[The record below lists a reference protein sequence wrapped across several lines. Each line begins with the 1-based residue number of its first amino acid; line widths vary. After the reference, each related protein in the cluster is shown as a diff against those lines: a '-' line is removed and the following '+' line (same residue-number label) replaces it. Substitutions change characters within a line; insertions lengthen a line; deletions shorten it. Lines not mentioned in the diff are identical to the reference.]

1 MLDALNPEQ
10 RRAVEHFEGPCLV
23 LAGAGSG
30 KTRVLTTRVCQ
41 LISEHGV
48 PPDRILAVTFT
59 NKAAQEM
66 RERVVSMLGGEPKG
80 VWMSTFH
87 ALGARLMRRHAPES
101 GWTRAFTIRDAD
113 QSLREVKKAQKSV
126 DVDPLQCSPRAV
138 RDRIS
143 DAKNHLIGVEEFRER
158 YAGQDLFLSRVAV
171 VYGAYQEALKRQDAM
186 DFDDLLVL
194 PVRLFETNP
203 ELLRRYQRLFSFILV
218 DEYQDTNRAQF
229 RLLELLAG
237 DHRNLMVVGDD
248 DQSIYGWRGADL
260 RNILD
265 FEKSFPGASVV
276 RLEQNYRSTPV
287 ILRAANVVIR
297 QNLDRKAKTMRT
309 DLVGGAPITLVEA
322 ASEADEGRWIVEE
335 IERRMLSNPEYDHS
349 HFAVLYRTN
358 AQSRAL
364 EDRFRRRGLPYQIV
378 GGVRFYERREIQDV
392 LAYLRLIANHRDMD
406 AFDRVVN
413 YPRRGVGRTS
423 LARLARFARE
433 SGVDLF
439 EVAGRTGEVP
449 GLPAGARRGLEEFVE
464 LIGRYRARADLL
476 TAGEIL
482 EELIEE
488 LDLESRLRSE
498 GPEGRER
505 AENVLELIAAARD
518 FEAER
523 VMELDEGDRA
533 AFTDLDLFLQHV
545 ALVTDLDFHDSVAD
559 AVTLMTLHSAKG
571 LEFPVVFISGLEEGL
586 FPLLRAYEE
595 TRLLEEE
602 RRLFYV
608 GITRAMEKLYMTH
621 ARRRR
626 RAGETMFA
634 RLSTFVDVL
643 EDRVETKSTDL
654 VSGSWTGY
662 GRRGRVSARREAS
675 RTPGDRV
682 GPIDDAS
689 DFNQDRPRYVKG
701 ERVAHQTFGSG
712 TIAEISG
719 FGRDLKVTVDFD
731 TAGRKKLLVRYA
743 GLERD
748 YF

>member
-1 MLDALNPEQ
+1 MLQSLNPEQ

-30 KTRVLTTRVCQ
+30 KTRVLTTRVCH
-41 LISEHGV
+41 LVMEHGV

-80 VWMSTFH
+80 IWMSTFH
-87 ALGARLMRRHAPES
+87 ALGARLMRRHAPDL

-143 DAKNHLIGVEEFRER
+143 DAKNHLIGVEEFRET
-158 YAGQDLFLSRVAV
+158 YAGRDLFLSRVAV

-194 PVRLFETNP
+194 PVRLFENNP
-203 ELLRRYQRLFSFILV
+203 ELLRRYRQLFSFILV

-229 RLLELLAG
+229 RLLELLAA

-248 DQSIYGWRGADL
+248 DQSIYGWRGADI

-265 FEKSFPGASVV
+265 FEKSFSGAEVV

-287 ILRAANVVIR
+287 ILGAANVVIR
-297 QNLDRKAKTMRT
+297 QNVDRKAKTMRT
-309 DLVGGAPITLVEA
+309 DVVGGAPITLVEA

-349 HFAVLYRTN
+349 DFAVLYRTN

-364 EDRFRRRGLPYQIV
+364 EDRFRLRGLPYQIV

-392 LAYLRLIANHRDMD
+392 LAYLRLISNPRDMD
-406 AFDRVVN
+406 GFDRVVN
-413 YPRRGVGRTS
+413 YPRRGIGKTS
-423 LARLARFARE
+423 LGRLAVFARE
-433 SGVDLF
+433 AGIDLF
-439 EVAGRTGEVP
+439 EAAGRGEEVP
-449 GLPAGARRGLEEFVE
+449 GLPAGARRGLQEFVGM
-464 LIGRYRARADLL
+464 IGRYRDRAGLL

-505 AENVLELIAAARD
+505 AGDVMGLIAGARD
-518 FEAER
+518 FGAEQ
-523 VMELDEGDRA
+523 VMELDEGDRD

-545 ALVTDLDFHDSVAD
+545 ALVTDLDFHDSVAN

-586 FPLLRAYEE
+586 FPLLRSYEE

-608 GITRAMEKLYMTH
+608 GITRAMERLYMTH

-626 RAGETMFA
+626 RAGETMFG
-634 RLSTFVDVL
+634 RLSTFVNVL

-662 GRRGRVSARREAS
+662 GRRGRKSTQSQPSPAATDYAGS
-675 RTPGDRV
+675 P
-682 GPIDDAS
+682 DDGS

-701 ERVAHQTFGSG
+701 ERVVHQTFGSG
-712 TIAEISG
+712 TIAEITG
-719 FGRDLKVTVDFD
+719 FGRDLKVAVDFD

>member
-1 MLDALNPEQ
+1 MLQSLNPEQ

-30 KTRVLTTRVCQ
+30 KTRVLTTRICQ
-41 LISEHGV
+41 LVMEHGV

-66 RERVVSMLGGEPKG
+66 RERVVSMLGGDPKG
-80 VWMSTFH
+80 IWMSTFH
-87 ALGARLMRRHAPES
+87 ALGARLMRRHAPEL

-113 QSLREVKKAQKSV
+113 QSLREVKKAEKSV
-126 DVDPLQCSPRAV
+126 DIDPLQCSPRAV

-143 DAKNHLIGVEEFRER
+143 DAKNHLIGVEAFRER
-158 YAGQDLFLSRVAV
+158 YAGRDLFLSRVAV

-194 PVRLFETNP
+194 PVRLFETNSG
-203 ELLRRYQRLFSFILV
+203 LLGRYQRLFSFILV

-229 RLLELLAG
+229 RLLELLAA
-237 DHRNLMVVGDD
+237 DHGNLMVVGDD
-248 DQSIYGWRGADL
+248 DQSIYGWRGADI

-265 FEKSFPGASVV
+265 FEKSFPGAMVV
-276 RLEQNYRSTPV
+276 RLERNYRSTPV
-287 ILRAANVVIR
+287 ILDAANVVIR
-297 QNLDRKAKTMRT
+297 QNRDRKEKTMRT
-309 DLVGGAPITLVEA
+309 ELVGGAPITLVEA

-335 IERRMLSNPEYDHS
+335 IERRMLANPEYDHR

-364 EDRFRRRGLPYQIV
+364 EDRFRRRGVPYQIV

-392 LAYLRLIANHRDMD
+392 LAYLRLVANPLDMD

-413 YPRRGVGRTS
+413 YPRRGIGKTS
-423 LARLARFARE
+423 LERLARFARE
-433 SGVDLF
+433 SGIDLF
-439 EVAGRTGEVP
+439 EAAGRAGEVP
-449 GLPAGARRGLEEFVE
+449 GLVAGARRGLEGFAG
-464 LIGRYRARADLL
+464 LIGRYRARAGLL

-488 LDLESRLRSE
+488 LDLEARLRSE

-518 FEAER
+518 FEAEQ
-523 VMELDEGDRA
+523 VMELDEGGRE

-586 FPLLRAYEE
+586 FPLLRSYDE

-608 GITRAMEKLYMTH
+608 GITRAMERLYMTH

-626 RAGETMFA
+626 RAGETVFG
-634 RLSTFVDVL
+634 RLSTFVGVL

-654 VSGSWTGY
+654 VLGSWTGY
-662 GRRGRVSARREAS
+662 GRRGREPARQEAS

-682 GPIDDAS
+682 DPIDS

-701 ERVAHQTFGSG
+701 ERVVHQTFGSG
-712 TIAEISG
+712 TIVEISG
-719 FGRDLKVTVDFD
+719 FGRDLRVTVDFD
-731 TAGRKKLLVRYA
+731 GAGRKKLLVRYA